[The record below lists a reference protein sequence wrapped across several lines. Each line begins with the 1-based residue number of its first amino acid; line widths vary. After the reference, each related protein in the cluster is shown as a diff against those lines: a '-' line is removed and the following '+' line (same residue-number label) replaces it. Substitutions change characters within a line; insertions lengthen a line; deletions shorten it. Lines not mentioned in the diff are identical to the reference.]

1 LPRGGRVEGAE
12 SNRFSRLE
20 LVISALAE
28 CDDALSASQIAKKLK
43 MNTVTGRLK
52 KTFWILLEDGV
63 VERTEKK
70 INSRLQKYRL
80 TAKGR
85 ALAEK
90 LKRKGGRK

>member
-1 LPRGGRVEGAE
+1 LPILREKT
-12 SNRFSRLE
+12 NRFSRLE
-20 LVISALAE
+20 LVMSALAE
-28 CDDALSASQIAKKLK
+28 RDDALSASQIAKTLK

-52 KTFWILLEDGV
+52 KTFWMLLEDGII
-63 VERTEKK
+63 ERTEKK

-80 TAKGR
+80 TTKDR

>member
-1 LPRGGRVEGAE
+1 
-12 SNRFSRLE
+12 
-20 LVISALAE
+20 
-28 CDDALSASQIAKKLK
+28 
-43 MNTVTGRLK
+43 MNTVMGRLK

-63 VERTEKK
+63 IERTEKK

-90 LKRKGGRK
+90 LKRKGGLK